1 MKILALNGSPR
12 GAAGNTERMVQP
24 FLEGARSAGAET
36 EVLYVKDLRIGFCKG
51 CFACWT
57 ATPGRCVQRDD
68 MDMVLEKM
76 DAADTLLW
84 ATPLYHFGM
93 TAMLKA
99 VMERTLPLADPHIV
113 KAGDVYTHPGRSGKR
128 FPQYLLFSNCGFPDQ
143 GHFDGL
149 RAHFESLARASGEHG
164 TIPAVFRAAGEL
176 LRQKEVRPHIQW
188 YFDALRQ
195 AGKEYVEHGGIS
207 GETME
212 VLHRDLVPQEM
223 YISQANAHWDSVLK
237 GK

>member
-1 MKILALNGSPR
+1 
-12 GAAGNTERMVQP
+12 MVQP
-24 FLEGARSAGAET
+24 FWRRPVRRARRRFSSVE
-36 EVLYVKDLRIGFCKG
+36 DRLRKG
-51 CFACWT
+51 VSPAD
-57 ATPGRCVQRDD
+57 GDSRQCVQRDD
-68 MDMVLEKM
+68 MDRVLGRWIPRIRS
-76 DAADTLLW
+76 W

-99 VMERTLPLADPHIV
+99 VMERTLADPHIV
-113 KAGDVYTHPGRSGKR
+113 KDCDVYHPGRSGA
-128 FPQYLLFSNCGFPDQ
+128 FAVPPFSSCGFPIRGIRSPGNRNHSQ
-143 GHFDGL
+143 GD
-149 RAHFESLARASGEHG
+149 RAQDNLSSLSRGRTHGRRRSGRTYSG
-164 TIPAVFRAAGEL
+164 I
-176 LRQKEVRPHIQW
+176 
-188 YFDALRQ
+188 DALRQ